1 MIAPSMESIFLLLS
15 GAILMAGILYW
26 FWSHIQLTQKKV
38 QLLENA
44 VFELR
49 GMVANY
55 KTESPGLVVGGGG
68 GSDSPVDSVPVAA
81 SASVPAPVPA
91 SAYTDLGD
99 DGWEDDA
106 SGEPIKE
113 VAYVSTPLD
122 TILTSAEMPAVS
134 SSSSAGGRPGVTS
147 LDEAFAEPELQPG
160 GRIEVPTEE
169 EMAAEEKRVD
179 EFRQIFGRHA
189 EEGDVPFGRTET
201 TSVSR
206 TPESL
211 ESMPVKELR
220 RLAEQRGIR
229 GASEMRKKEILA
241 ALRQQIAA
249 APAPATSVT
258 VQRTLDL
265 TEMEEVSEAVE
276 EVVEAVEEVEGT
288 DDKEIAV
295 LE

>member
-55 KTESPGLVVGGGG
+55 KTESPGLAVGSSSGG
-68 GSDSPVDSVPVAA
+68 GSVSVGPTDSMPVAA
-81 SASVPAPVPA
+81 SAPAPVSAPA
-91 SAYTDLGD
+91 ESAYTDLGD

-106 SGEPIKE
+106 SGEPIRE

-122 TILTSAEMPAVS
+122 TILTRAEMPSVS
-134 SSSSAGGRPGVTS
+134 STSGRPGVTS

-179 EFRQIFGRHA
+179 EFRQIFGRQ
-189 EEGDVPFGRTET
+189 ESGDASSVGAQ
-201 TSVSR
+201 SVSR

-249 APAPATSVT
+249 APATSVT

-265 TEMEEVSEAVE
+265 TEMDETA
-276 EVVEAVEEVEGT
+276 AEEVEGGAAAE
-288 DDKEIAV
+288 DLEDKEIAV